1 MRWQYSRILADAHN
15 AMAERREEAVVAV
28 VDAGGCCGG
37 VSFSFVIFFSA
48 GGAPNAGL
56 VAIWEDASAIGV
68 KVCVSQDRAPT
79 HVAGGWCTVHSLLL
93 ETYSHHHDVATKI
106 QAATR
111 ALAFTA
117 RAVCCSLDHTAA
129 AHFCARQ
136 ACIISGVWLIH
147 FAQTSAL
154 PPSHNHRHSS
164 HPAARD
170 SRRVGH
176 FTSLLMA

>member
-1 MRWQYSRILADAHN
+1 MRVGVALA
-15 AMAERREEAVVAV
+15 AVVSLPLG
-28 VDAGGCCGG
+28 DLLLLLLLCGW
-37 VSFSFVIFFSA
+37 SSECW
-48 GGAPNAGL
+48 L

-79 HVAGGWCTVHSLLL
+79 HVAGGWYIQFITARDTLH
-93 ETYSHHHDVATKI
+93 SHHPVLQREFK
-106 QAATR
+106 QLLR
-111 ALAFTA
+111 ELALFTA
-117 RAVCCSLDHTAA
+117 RAVCSLDRLAGA

-136 ACIISGVWLIH
+136 GLHHFWGDSFFH

-154 PPSHNHRHSS
+154 PPSHTQRHSS

-176 FTSLLMA
+176 FTSILMA

>member
-1 MRWQYSRILADAHN
+1 MAKSQRVYGQCSLAQAALSVWSRLGWNWQAGHAL
-15 AMAERREEAVVAV
+15 AVVEDSSTRSQCHGGAV
-28 VDAGGCCGG
+28 EGGGGGDSGECGR
-37 VSFSFVIFFSA
+37 VLRWRRWCLFFLFFVIFFA

-117 RAVCCSLDHTAA
+117 RAVCCSRPTAA
-129 AHFCARQ
+129 AFCARQ
-136 ACIISGVWLIH
+136 AIH
-147 FAQTSAL
+147 
-154 PPSHNHRHSS
+154 
-164 HPAARD
+164 
-170 SRRVGH
+170 H
-176 FTSLLMA
+176 FWGD